1 MASQEPSLVAR
12 RIQEIRVAKKLSRQD
27 LADLVGVTYLKIYR
41 IEEGVTQVDVDDVP
55 KFADALDVSVASL
68 YRESKAAS

>member
-1 MASQEPSLVAR
+1 MVAR